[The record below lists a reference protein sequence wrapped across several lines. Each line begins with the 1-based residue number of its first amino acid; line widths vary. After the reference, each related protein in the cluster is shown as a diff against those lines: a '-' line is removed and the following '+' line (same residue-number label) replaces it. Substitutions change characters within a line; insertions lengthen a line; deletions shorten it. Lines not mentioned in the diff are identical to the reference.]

1 MHSLV
6 KSFLVK
12 DSAQELSLQFFVTK
26 LHAVVDSFLR
36 QPYKTAS
43 FVSVWYY
50 VELLYMMN
58 IAIFFYP
65 PILIAI
71 AGIIIGIALSIHIL
85 RLYIYK
91 TIHYTIQLF
100 LMDIHIAYSLGLT
113 IATVIS
119 GATWYTVIIVVL
131 RNIIALIELLLVFA
145 MTKTE

>member
-6 KSFLVK
+6 KSFLVRN
-12 DSAQELSLQFFVTK
+12 SACELSLQYFVTK
-26 LHAVVDSFLR
+26 LHAFMDCFLR
-36 QPYKTAS
+36 QPYKTAG

-65 PILIAI
+65 PIIIAI
-71 AGIIIGIALSIHIL
+71 AGIVIGIVVSIHIL
-85 RLYIYK
+85 RLYIG
-91 TIHYTIQLF
+91 TTSHYTIQLF

-113 IATVIS
+113 IATIMS

-131 RNIIALIELLLVFA
+131 RDIIALIELLLVYT